1 MDLLASWQC
10 GCCDIHQAIIWLHS
24 ATRLQI
30 TTTASVMIDRK
41 MQHQPDGNDII
52 DMTTAPLLCPHN
64 YNNLK
69 FFTAERRGRTVGE
82 FSGLLDLDYLCR
94 QNYPLETFVGCFRGG
109 GGQTPWITV
118 ASHVNVT
125 HG

>member
-1 MDLLASWQC
+1 MDLLASWRC

-64 YNNLK
+64 YNNLNSSQQSGEE
-69 FFTAERRGRTVGE
+69 ERWV
-82 FSGLLDLDYLCR
+82 SSVDY
-94 QNYPLETFVGCFRGG
+94 
-109 GGQTPWITV
+109 WIWIIC
-118 ASHVNVT
+118 ADRIT
-125 HG
+125 H